1 MALNIIILMT
11 NLEIRILQMM
21 ALMNYVMTLVLVNHY
36 KAQIG
41 GDLHGTGAFYLHFC
55 LYSHLSNNRG
65 GWNKCGGEAK
75 IAKSLNVEAG
85 INVEVGKYL

>member
-21 ALMNYVMTLVLVNHY
+21 AQMNYVMTQVLMNHY

-41 GDLHGTGAFYLHFC
+41 KDLHGTGGFYVHFC
-55 LYSHLSNNRG
+55 L
-65 GWNKCGGEAK
+65 
-75 IAKSLNVEAG
+75 
-85 INVEVGKYL
+85 

>member
-11 NLEIRILQMM
+11 NLETRILQMM
-21 ALMNYVMTLVLVNHY
+21 ALTNYVMTLVLVNHY

-55 LYSHLSNNRG
+55 L
-65 GWNKCGGEAK
+65 
-75 IAKSLNVEAG
+75 
-85 INVEVGKYL
+85 

>member
-21 ALMNYVMTLVLVNHY
+21 ALMNYVMTQVLMNHY

-41 GDLHGTGAFYLHFC
+41 KDLHGTGMFYIHFC
-55 LYSHLSNNRG
+55 LYVIG
-65 GWNKCGGEAK
+65 FKC
-75 IAKSLNVEAG
+75 I
-85 INVEVGKYL
+85 

>member
-41 GDLHGTGAFYLHFC
+41 KDLHGTGAFYLHFC
-55 LYSHLSNNRG
+55 L
-65 GWNKCGGEAK
+65 
-75 IAKSLNVEAG
+75 
-85 INVEVGKYL
+85 